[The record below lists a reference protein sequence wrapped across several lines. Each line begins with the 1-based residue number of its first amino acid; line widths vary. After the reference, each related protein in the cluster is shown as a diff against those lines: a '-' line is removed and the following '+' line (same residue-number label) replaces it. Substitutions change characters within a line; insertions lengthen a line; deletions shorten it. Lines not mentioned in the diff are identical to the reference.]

1 MEHEG
6 LTKIVDTAIK
16 FSPDLGYAKGYF
28 KGLYK
33 GAVGALVVVSA
44 AKAGYEYYK
53 KHKEKEKHSI

>member
-6 LTKIVDTAIK
+6 LSKVVDTAIK
-16 FSPDLGYAKGYF
+16 FSHDLGYTKGYF

-33 GAVGALVVVSA
+33 GAVGALVVVST

-53 KHKEKEKHSI
+53 KRKEKHSI